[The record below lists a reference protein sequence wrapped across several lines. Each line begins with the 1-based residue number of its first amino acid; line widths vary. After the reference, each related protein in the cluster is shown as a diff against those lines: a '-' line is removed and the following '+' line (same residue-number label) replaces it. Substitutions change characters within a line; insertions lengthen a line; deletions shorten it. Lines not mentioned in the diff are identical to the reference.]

1 VANVAVIGGG
11 PAGMMAAAKAANAG
25 HRVTLYER
33 NEKLGKKL
41 FLTGKGRCNVTNAGE
56 LERFF
61 EQTMKN
67 PKFLYSALYH
77 FTNKD
82 IMDLLEKQ
90 GVPLKVERGG
100 RVFPESD
107 KSSDVISALARYL
120 KSAGVKV
127 LLNTRVTSIQK
138 QDGSFSLRF
147 GENTASYDAV
157 VLAAG
162 GKSYPSTGS
171 DGSGYKLAASLGHT
185 IVEPK
190 PSLIPFETEKEWP
203 KRLQGLSLHNVTL
216 TAYKGKKRVYE
227 ELGEMLFTHFGVT
240 GPLVLSASAK
250 LADAPEGARLEI
262 DLKPGL
268 NAEELDRR
276 ILRDFEK
283 NIRRQFANSLSELLP
298 GKLIPV
304 IVELSGIPG
313 NKNVDQITKEER
325 QCFAALLKCLPV
337 TVKKARPID
346 EAIITRGGVSVKEVV
361 PSTMESKLVPGLYFA
376 GELLDVDACT
386 GGYNLQIAYSTG
398 ALAGDSIPL
407 EEIL

>member
-1 VANVAVIGGG
+1 MANVAVIGGG
-11 PAGMMAAAKAANAG
+11 PAGMLAAAKAANAG

-107 KSSDVISALARYL
+107 KSSDIISALARYL

-127 LLNTRVTSIQK
+127 LLNTRVTSVQK
-138 QDGSFSLRF
+138 QDGGFFLRY
-147 GENTASYDAV
+147 GEETAVYDAV

-162 GKSYPSTGS
+162 GRSYPSTGS

-185 IVEPK
+185 IMEPK
-190 PSLIPFETEKEWP
+190 PSLIPFETEEEWP
-203 KRLQGLSLHNVTL
+203 KRLQGLSLRNVTL

-298 GKLIPV
+298 GKMIPV

-325 QCFAALLKCLPV
+325 QRFAALLKCLPV

-361 PSTMESKLVPGLYFA
+361 PSTMESKLVPGLFFA

-398 ALAGDSIPL
+398 ALAGDSIPF
-407 EEIL
+407 EEDV